1 MSLLVPASHLPACL
15 PAYRCATS
23 AVESRQKQGAAT
35 KLVNSGSGCVDDAIR
50 APLLSKVEEIS
61 SLNRSRKQRGRCL
74 LPLSGC
80 GAAVV
85 SGKKSE
91 VSRPSHKQED
101 FPNNQVALF

>member
-61 SLNRSRKQRGRCL
+61 SLNRSRKQRGHCL